1 MGAQRINA
9 VWGYSQV
16 MRSVP
21 WRVSLHGGHS
31 GEFCEH
37 ATGTLRGVLEAAVAG
52 GFSTFGVSEHAP
64 RTEPRFLYE
73 SERAKGYSVQRLQRE
88 FEAYSE
94 ASRRL
99 QEEFRDRLCVL
110 RGFEAEV
117 VPSSDYAK
125 TMRGLRSQHDFDYTV
140 GSVHH
145 VAEISIDESAVLYRT
160 AVDACGGLEPFLVSY
175 YGLVRDMIEE
185 LRPEIVAHLDL
196 PKLYAPVGADLATP
210 RVRRAAAKAME
221 VARECNCILDLNTA
235 SWRKGLGEP
244 YPAPWLVRLAA
255 DADVPF
261 CFGDDSHGAAQVGF
275 GIERAR
281 QYLLDNGID
290 SVTCLALRG
299 RLVTRRLIPLGA

>member
-1 MGAQRINA
+1 MDSA
-9 VWGYSQV
+9 
-16 MRSVP
+16 RSAF
-21 WRVSLHGGHS
+21 R
-31 GEFCEH
+31 
-37 ATGTLRGVLEAAVAG
+37 
-52 GFSTFGVSEHAP
+52 EHAP

-94 ASRRL
+94 ASRKL
-99 QEEFRDRLCVL
+99 QEEFRDRISVL

-117 VPSSDYAK
+117 VPSSDYAE
-125 TMRGLRSQHDFDYTV
+125 TMRAIRIEHDFDYTV

-145 VAEISIDESAVLYRT
+145 VAEISIDESAALYRA
-160 AVDACGGLEPFLVSY
+160 AVDACGGIEPFLASY

-196 PKLYAPVGADLATP
+196 PKLYAPAGADLATP
-210 RVRRAAAKAME
+210 KVRRAAEKAME
-221 VARECNCILDLNTA
+221 VARKCNCILDLNTA

-255 DADVPF
+255 EADVPF
-261 CFGDDSHGAAQVGF
+261 CFGDDSHSAAQVGF

-299 RLVTRRLIPLGA
+299 RLVTRSLIPLET

>member
-1 MGAQRINA
+1 MGCERIKS
-9 VWGYSQV
+9 VGGYPQV
-16 MRSVP
+16 MRPAP

-37 ATGTLRGVLEAAVAG
+37 ATGTLRGILEAAVAG

-73 SERAKGYSVQRLQRE
+73 SERAKGYSVKRLQRE
-88 FEAYSE
+88 FDAYSE

-99 QEEFRDRLCVL
+99 QEEFRGRLSVL

-117 VPSSDYAK
+117 VPASDYAE
-125 TMRGLRSQHDFDYTV
+125 TMRAIRSQHDFDYTV

-145 VAEISIDESAVLYRT
+145 VAEISIDESAALYQA
-160 AVDACGGLEPFLVSY
+160 AVDTCGGLEPFLVRY
-175 YGLVRDMIEE
+175 YGLVCDMIEQ
-185 LRPEIVAHLDL
+185 LRPEIVGHLDL
-196 PKLYAPVGADLATP
+196 PKLYAPAGADLASP
-210 RVRRAAAKAME
+210 KVRRAAEEAIDA
-221 VARECNCILDLNTA
+221 ARNRNCILDLNTA
-235 SWRKGLGEP
+235 SWRKGLDEP
-244 YPAPWLVRLAA
+244 YPAPWLVRRAA
-255 DADVPF
+255 ETGVPF
-261 CFGDDSHGAAQVGF
+261 CFGDDSHSAAQVGF

-299 RLVTRRLIPLGA
+299 RRVMRRLIPLRA